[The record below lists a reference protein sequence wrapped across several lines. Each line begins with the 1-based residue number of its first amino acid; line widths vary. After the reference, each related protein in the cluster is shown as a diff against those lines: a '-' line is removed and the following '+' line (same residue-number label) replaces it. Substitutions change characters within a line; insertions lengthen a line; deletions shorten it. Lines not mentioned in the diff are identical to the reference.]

1 MSSKYNPLTGRY
13 EEQADNIQG
22 LGVDTGSTQ
31 TITENQLPGL
41 QTGDI
46 VQNVGG
52 TVNGI
57 TSTAFKN
64 PYLEYNSAPGLL
76 GFTNGE
82 WNNASQAAG
91 LAGTTY
97 NLYDNILGNK
107 AQMYKTQMSAMKQ
120 NMANIAEDRANHA
133 KFQGNFGGGFNS
145 AFGSGLASTAVR
157 V

>member
-1 MSSKYNPLTGRY
+1 MAGGDRSNVATIGGYSLSNDENSALFDSYSKLGGAATQGDYNTWKANQGFTNAQVNPL
-13 EEQADNIQG
+13 I
-22 LGVDTGSTQ
+22 
-31 TITENQLPGL
+31 ENNNQ
-41 QTGDI
+41 
-46 VQNVGG
+46 V
-52 TVNGI
+52 
-57 TSTAFKN
+57 
-64 PYLEYNSAPGLL
+64 GLL

-91 LAGTTY
+91 LAGTAY

-107 AQMYKTQMSAMKQ
+107 AQMYKTQMSAMRQ